1 MHAFSTNAPPV
12 KPSVPHAAV
21 QRTILELDPP
31 HRLVQTE
38 IFEPFPDSVSTVT
51 VTLTET
57 AGVTRLQMRSVY
69 PSKEVRDQVVAS
81 GMEDGMRESYRQL
94 TEQVDAMVRGN

>member
-1 MHAFSTNAPPV
+1 MFWHG
-12 KPSVPHAAV
+12 
-21 QRTILELDPP
+21 
-31 HRLVQTE
+31 
-38 IFEPFPDSVSTVT
+38 PFPDSVSTVT

-57 AGVTRLQMRSVY
+57 AGITRLQMRSVY

-94 TEQVDAMVRGN
+94 TEHVDAMVRES